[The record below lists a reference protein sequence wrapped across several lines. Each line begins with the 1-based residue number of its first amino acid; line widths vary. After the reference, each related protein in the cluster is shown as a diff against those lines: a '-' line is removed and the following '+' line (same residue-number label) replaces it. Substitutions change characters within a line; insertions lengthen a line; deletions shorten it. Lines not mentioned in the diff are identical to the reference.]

1 MNLTELQHA
10 MALQAVP
17 HIGDIT
23 AKKLIRQCGSP
34 EAVFKS
40 SRNSLLAID
49 GIGTV
54 IVNAILSSNALKQAE
69 KEIEYIQ
76 VKNIRAL
83 YFEQDAYPFRLKH
96 CVDGPVVLFQQGNI
110 QWKDSPVISIV
121 GTRQLT
127 SCGKSQCQ
135 DLVESLSVFN
145 PIIVSGFACG
155 TDITAHKAALEAGL
169 QTVACMAH
177 GFQTTYPSVHRKYRS
192 LVEAHGGFVTD
203 FWTTAKFDLSNF
215 IRRNRI
221 IAGLSQATIVIESGA
236 KGGSLA
242 TARFAFDYNR
252 EVFALPGRTSDPQS
266 MGCNSLIKTKQA
278 HLLSTPAD
286 VPYILN
292 WDLDIETPKIQK
304 PLFVNLNPEEQLI
317 YNFLK
322 KEGQTLLDLIALN
335 CKMPTSKAAAL
346 LLNLEMKGAVRPFP
360 GKIFDLT

>member
-23 AKKLIRQCGSP
+23 AKKLIRQCRSP

-76 VKNIRAL
+76 AKNICAL
-83 YFEQDAYPFRLKH
+83 YFQQDAYPFRLKH

-121 GTRQLT
+121 GTWQLT
-127 SCGKSQCQ
+127 SYGKSQCQ

-145 PIIVSGFACG
+145 PIIVSGFAYG

-169 QTVACMAH
+169 QTVACMAN
-177 GFQTTYPSVHRKYRS
+177 GLQTTYPSVHRKYRF

-203 FWTTAKFDLSNF
+203 FWTTAKFDPSNF

-221 IAGLSQATIVIESGA
+221 IAGLSQANIVIESGA

-252 EVFALPGRTSDPQS
+252 EVFALPGRTSDPRVL
-266 MGCNSLIKTKQA
+266 GVI
-278 HLLSTPAD
+278 
-286 VPYILN
+286 V
-292 WDLDIETPKIQK
+292 
-304 PLFVNLNPEEQLI
+304 
-317 YNFLK
+317 
-322 KEGQTLLDLIALN
+322 
-335 CKMPTSKAAAL
+335 
-346 LLNLEMKGAVRPFP
+346 
-360 GKIFDLT
+360 